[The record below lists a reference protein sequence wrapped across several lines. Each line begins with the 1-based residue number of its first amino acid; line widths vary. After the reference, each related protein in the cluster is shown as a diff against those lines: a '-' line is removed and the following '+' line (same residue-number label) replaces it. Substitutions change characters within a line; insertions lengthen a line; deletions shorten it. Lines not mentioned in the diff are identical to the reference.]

1 MRFCSCGQ
9 PVFSTDKITG
19 IGYCKFHSYKR
30 TDTDKRSI
38 IQKAVSKN
46 VSKNEISKVRRLKSM
61 EENLEL
67 VNKKKELDEWF
78 AYHMQ
83 NSKKVCENCGADLS
97 HYNKKDWYGSQHH
110 VLEKSIFYS
119 VSTVLSNH
127 VVLGK
132 WCCHSQFHTSM
143 FNTSKMKIFDKCK
156 TIVKELVPLLTT
168 NEISKISEYYGN
180 LATN

>member
-1 MRFCSCGQ
+1 MRTCENPKGCSNVVFRTDKLTRKGYCRFCYRIL
-9 PVFSTDKITG
+9 STDL
-19 IGYCKFHSYKR
+19 
-30 TDTDKRSI
+30 DKRSI
-38 IQKAVSKN
+38 IQKAISKN
-46 VSKNEISKVRRLKSM
+46 ISKNEISKVRSLKSM

-119 VSTVLSNH
+119 VSAVLSQH
-127 VVLGK
+127 GVLGQ
-132 WCCHSQFHTSM
+132 WCCPSQFHTSM
-143 FNTSKMKIFDKCK
+143 FNARNM
-156 TIVKELVPLLTT
+156 
-168 NEISKISEYYGN
+168 
-180 LATN
+180 